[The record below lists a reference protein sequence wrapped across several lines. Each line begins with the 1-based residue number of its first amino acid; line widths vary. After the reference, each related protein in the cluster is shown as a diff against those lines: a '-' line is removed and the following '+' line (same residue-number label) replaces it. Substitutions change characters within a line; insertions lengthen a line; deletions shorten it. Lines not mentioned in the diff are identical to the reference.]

1 MKEFNPSDDNRNLI
15 SDNEVKYRLLFE
27 NPITGFAYH
36 RVIVDAAGVPV
47 DYIFLEL
54 NDTFECFTGL
64 KRKDTIGRKVTEVF
78 NMGDETIRRSVAEFI
93 KKYGEVALEGG
104 SDRIERYSPADKKW
118 YDVYIYSPV
127 FGYFATVFLDIT
139 ARKQAENDL
148 LKSTRFLL
156 SSINSIESPIA
167 IIDDIGTIVH
177 TNIAW
182 NSMKDKSPFFGPE
195 FALGLNFLESC
206 SAFTL
211 EKTKNAPDILN
222 GIFAVIAGKLAH
234 YHDEY
239 YYNGDWFGIKITS
252 FEAGGTK
259 TVIIHENITGRK
271 KNEECMRLNESRL
284 ETLLKINNMT
294 KIPTERILEF
304 ALKEALNLTGSE
316 TGFVVLF
323 DENEKPV
330 TASII
335 SDDDGSRYKTD
346 SVRIVSDI
354 EKSFQ
359 CSEALKKR
367 ITIISNGHLESVN
380 GASRFM
386 SVPVFDND
394 KVAAILAVSNKPCEY
409 EYFEQSQLELMA
421 AEIWRLIKRK
431 GAEQVLR
438 EANEKLKKLDGLK
451 TDFLSMVSHE
461 LRTPLTSMIGFTNI
475 IKKKLDNVVAPLIN
489 ETDAKQKKAFEQISG
504 NIGIILSEGERLAE
518 LINNVLDITKLES
531 GKTEWKMQDVSA
543 HELIDNAVRAT
554 NSLIESK
561 GLDVVLDIEKNIPA
575 VTGDF
580 NKLLQVLI
588 NLISNAVKFSGNGAI
603 VCRARLE
610 EPCVVIS
617 VIDGGIGI
625 QSENL
630 SKIFEKFKQLADTL
644 PSDYVRSGTGLG
656 LPICREIVEY
666 HEGRIWVE
674 SEPGKGSV
682 FSFSIPVRPRS
693 VIDKG
698 RISKRIFEQL
708 NEQVLETILPAGHKK
723 ILVIE
728 EDIKIRAAFRMALED
743 NGFKVIEANDGID
756 AVAKI
761 KIEKQRPELILINIS
776 VNKMAGFDFALI
788 LKGDPLISGVPIVI
802 LSVKD
807 KSEDGVKLYD
817 IDRFFIC

>member
-1 MKEFNPSDDNRNLI
+1 MNNFKSLDEDKNIL

-27 NPITGFAYH
+27 NPITGFSCH
-36 RVIVDAAGVPV
+36 RVIVDASGIPV
-47 DYIFLEL
+47 DYVFLEL

-64 KRKDTIGRKVTEVF
+64 KRKEIIGKKATEVF
-78 NMGDETIRRSVAEFI
+78 DMSDENIRASIEDFI
-93 KKYGEVALEGG
+93 KKYGEVALGAGNE
-104 SDRIERYSPADKKW
+104 RIERYSPADKKW
-118 YDVYIYSPV
+118 YDVYVYSPV

-139 ARKQAENDL
+139 ARKRAENDL

-167 IIDDIGTIVH
+167 IIDEIGTIVH
-177 TNIAW
+177 TNISW

-206 SAFTL
+206 SASTL
-211 EKTKNAPDILN
+211 QKTKNAPDIIN
-222 GIFAVIAGKLAH
+222 GIFAVIAGKLDH
-234 YHDEY
+234 YHAEY
-239 YYNGDWFGIKITS
+239 YYKGSWFGIKITS
-252 FEAGGTK
+252 FEAGGAK
-259 TVIIHENITGRK
+259 TVIIHENITDRK
-271 KNEECMRLNESRL
+271 KNEESMKLNGSRL
-284 ETLLKINNMT
+284 ETLLKMNNMT
-294 KIPTERILEF
+294 EVPTERILEF

-316 TGFVVLF
+316 TGLVVLL

-330 TASII
+330 TASIMP
-335 SDDDGSRYKTD
+335 DNAGRRYKTD
-346 SVRIVSDI
+346 NITAVLDI
-354 EKSFQ
+354 EKSAQ
-359 CSEALKKR
+359 CSEVLKKR
-367 ITIISNGHLESVN
+367 KMIVSNEALKSGD
-380 GASRFM
+380 GASRFI

-394 KVAAILAVSNKPCEY
+394 KIAAIFAVSNKHCEY
-409 EYFEQSQLELMA
+409 EQFEQSQLELLSV
-421 AEIWRLIKRK
+421 EIWRLLKRK

-475 IKKKLDNVVAPLIN
+475 IKKKLDSVVAPLIN
-489 ETDAKQKKAFEQISG
+489 EKDAKQKKAFEQISG
-504 NIGIILSEGERLAE
+504 NIGIIISEGERLAE
-518 LINNVLDITKLES
+518 LINNVLDITRLES

-543 HELIDNAVRAT
+543 AELIGNAVGAT
-554 NSLIESK
+554 RSLMESK
-561 GLDVVLDIEKNIPA
+561 GLGVVIDAGTDIPA

-580 NKLLQVLI
+580 NKLLQVVI
-588 NLISNAVKFSGNGAI
+588 NLISNAVKFSETGEI
-603 VCRARLE
+603 TCRARLE
-610 EPCVVIS
+610 EPYVVIS
-617 VIDGGIGI
+617 VIDRGIGI

-644 PSDYVRSGTGLG
+644 PSKYLKSGTGLG
-656 LPICREIVEY
+656 LPICRQIVEY

-693 VIDKG
+693 VIDKS

-708 NEQVLETILPAGHKK
+708 NEQILETILPAGDNR

-728 EDIKIRAAFRMALED
+728 EDEKIREAFVMALAD

-756 AVAKI
+756 AIAKI
-761 KIEKQRPELILINIS
+761 KIEKQRPDLILINIS

-788 LKGDPLISGVPIVI
+788 LKNDPLISGVPIVI
-802 LSVKD
+802 LSVRD